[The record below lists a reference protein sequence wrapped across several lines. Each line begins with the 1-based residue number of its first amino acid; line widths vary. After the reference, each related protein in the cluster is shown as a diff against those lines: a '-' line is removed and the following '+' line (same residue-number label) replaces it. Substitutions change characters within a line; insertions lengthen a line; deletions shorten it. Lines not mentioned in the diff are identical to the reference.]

1 MAEEPAREMSSL
13 NLNAAPFVFAPSGGD
28 RPPPPPPG
36 PSPRGGRGGG
46 AEPRAGGRGGD
57 ARGGGRGGGKGGGR
71 GGDRPRDGGR
81 GGRGRGGRGARGDPH
96 SDDGTASTHQPR
108 ARGAASAPNA
118 QTHAQTSRGGKG
130 VRADFLLNFRT
141 PEHEGVGGSGR
152 GRGGRG
158 GASGRGGGSGRGGAR
173 RDRAPARKTARRGV
187 YRKELF
193 LQANFR
199 FLVADWADL
208 KGSATDPDHM
218 ADWDD
223 VVLVEA
229 GAREPL
235 SCPVCFDEPPA
246 CPQVTLC
253 GHAFCFPCIARHSV
267 TNRREGEPAK
277 CPMCFTPVRLAD
289 LRTVRRRPTAPPAVG
304 AKTRMSLLSRHR
316 DSSVPRPARG
326 GGRDVPPLAEWPRS
340 RHVSDGGACDV
351 YAKYTLT
358 GDEAA
363 LAEEERMALE
373 ARVAKMA
380 EEGGVDAEAELPY
393 ALLACDVLQT
403 RTQAWGERRAR
414 RAGLPPPE
422 RGPSRRDAAA
432 AAAAAAAERAA
443 AERAANAAFP
453 ALPDRPA
460 RPPPGAKSAAF
471 LMGKAVEAASAFT
484 DDEDED
490 SSDSSSE
497 DDDDDDDDRER
508 TEPAATTTPSDGT
521 EESAE
526 RPSMVAENASSKGGH
541 LDRPGGSGG
550 SGGSGSDQPREM
562 YHFYQAED
570 GQPVILH
577 SACLKVLLARFGS
590 YDALPPTIEATV
602 VELEHHTQDEETR
615 RRAAHLRHLPLTTAY
630 ALAELDLSDI
640 VGQEAMETH
649 GEELRARERHRRR
662 RAAAARR
669 EAAAEVAAE
678 TAARRGERVFS
689 AKARDAMPSLDGRI
703 AAHSAAS
710 TDAHAHAHAHAHA
723 SNGITADEAL
733 ARARAA
739 AEAEAAEAEAESA
752 AAREAAA
759 AAEGPRGTSFARVA
773 RWGFASGLDAPDLP
787 ELDGDEF
794 GPALGAGRPAEK
806 SPAAAW
812 PAAGGGA
819 WGGGGGGG
827 GGGGADAAAAAE
839 SDPGGAGKKKGKK
852 KGTVL
857 FATGGGRRA

>member
-1 MAEEPAREMSSL
+1 M
-13 NLNAAPFVFAPSGGD
+13 
-28 RPPPPPPG
+28 
-36 PSPRGGRGGG
+36 
-46 AEPRAGGRGGD
+46 
-57 ARGGGRGGGKGGGR
+57 
-71 GGDRPRDGGR
+71 
-81 GGRGRGGRGARGDPH
+81 
-96 SDDGTASTHQPR
+96 
-108 ARGAASAPNA
+108 
-118 QTHAQTSRGGKG
+118 
-130 VRADFLLNFRT
+130 
-141 PEHEGVGGSGR
+141 
-152 GRGGRG
+152 
-158 GASGRGGGSGRGGAR
+158 
-173 RDRAPARKTARRGV
+173 
-187 YRKELF
+187 
-193 LQANFR
+193 
-199 FLVADWADL
+199 ADWADL

-218 ADWDD
+218 VDWDD

-246 CPQVTLC
+246 CAQVTLC
-253 GHAFCFPCIARHSV
+253 GHTFCFPCIARHAV

-277 CPMCFTPVRLAD
+277 CPMCFTPIRLAD
-289 LRTVRRRPTAPPAVG
+289 LRTVRRRPIAPPAAG
-304 AKTRMSLLSRHR
+304 AKMRMSLLSRHR

-326 GGRDVPPLAEWPRS
+326 GGRDVLALAEWPRS
-340 RHVSDGGACDV
+340 RHVADGGACDV

-363 LAEEERMALE
+363 LAEEERTALE

-380 EEGGVDAEAELPY
+380 EEGGADAEAELPY

-471 LMGKAVEAASAFT
+471 LMGMAVEAASAFT

-490 SSDSSSE
+490 SSE
-497 DDDDDDDDRER
+497 DGDDDDDRER
-508 TEPAATTTPSDGT
+508 MEPAATTTPSGRT
-521 EESAE
+521 AEATAE
-526 RPSMVAENASSKGGH
+526 RLSMVSERASSEGGH

-550 SGGSGSDQPREM
+550 SDHPRET

-590 YDALPPTIEATV
+590 YDALPSTIEATV
-602 VELEHHTQDEETR
+602 VELEHHIQDEETR

-640 VGQEAMETH
+640 VGEEAMETH

-669 EAAAEVAAE
+669 RAAAEVAAE

-689 AKARDAMPSLDGRI
+689 SKTRDAMPSLDGRT
-703 AAHSAAS
+703 AGARDSAAAS
-710 TDAHAHAHAHAHA
+710 TDAHAHARAHA
-723 SNGITADEAL
+723 SNGMTADEAL
-733 ARARAA
+733 TRARAA
-739 AEAEAAEAEAESA
+739 AAAEAAEAEAESA

-794 GPALGAGRPAEK
+794 GPALGAGRPAER
-806 SPAAAW
+806 STAAAW
-812 PAAGGGA
+812 PAGGGSA

-827 GGGGADAAAAAE
+827 GWGEGGGWGAAAAA